1 MTARE
6 RDWRPWEEC
15 ATLPGVEGPSGTDAR
30 DDDAPASK
38 PWTTVCLALVYFAAA
53 VSRRP
58 SVLTNPQFWAEDG
71 PVFYKQ
77 ARELGLFETLV
88 IPYGGYLLTWPR
100 VVASVSPALPLAYGP
115 LLFNVAALLTQA
127 LPAIFLSSGRMRGLG
142 PLPVR
147 ILLALLY
154 LGVPN
159 VATVMGN
166 LSNAQWH
173 LAILSFLIVVAAPP
187 KSSWAAAFD
196 VVALGL
202 GALTGPFAAVLFP
215 IALGVAWVRRDRWSM
230 IHAGILGLGALT
242 LPYTLASSIRR
253 TSIGGLGASLTG
265 FCQLLTFQVI
275 APVFYGINTSVRFM
289 HPPSLLATVSCA
301 GTAVGLVFLA
311 YVFVRGSLE
320 VRCFIVFG
328 ALLLAASLANPS
340 ASTVEP
346 QWTALKKSGSP
357 PRYWFIPELVVAAAV
372 VSFACTAGHRFLRLA
387 GAGLVA
393 VMLVVDVA
401 YWRLQ
406 DLPNRGFPNFVA
418 AFEKLPVGK
427 ELKIP
432 IPPNWIFKITKT
444 ERDAG
449 K

>member
-1 MTARE
+1 VTAGE

-15 ATLPGVEGPSGTDAR
+15 ATLPGVEGSPGN
-30 DDDAPASK
+30 DAPDDGMHASS
-38 PWTTVCLALVYFAAA
+38 PWTTVCLALLYFAAA
-53 VSRRP
+53 ASRRP
-58 SVLTNPQFWAEDG
+58 STLTNAQFWAEDG
-71 PVFYKQ
+71 NVFYKQ
-77 ARELGLFETLV
+77 ARELGFFDTLA

-115 LLFNVAALLTQA
+115 LLFNVAALLTQV
-127 LPAIFLSSGRMRGLG
+127 LPAIFLASGRMRQLG

-147 ILLALLY
+147 ILLGVLY

-187 KSSWAAAFD
+187 RSTWAAAFD

-215 IALGVAWVRRDRWSM
+215 VAVAVAWVRRDRWSM
-230 IHAGILGLGALT
+230 IRAGILCLGALT
-242 LPYTLASSIRR
+242 LPFTLTSSIRR
-253 TSIGGLGASLTG
+253 TSIGGLGASLAG
-265 FCQLLTFQVI
+265 FCQLLTFQVF
-275 APVFYGINTSVRFM
+275 APVFRGFNNSVQFL
-289 HPPSLLATVSCA
+289 HPPSLLAAVSY
-301 GTAVGLVFLA
+301 TATIVGLAFLV

-328 ALLLAASLANPS
+328 ALLLAASLANPA
-340 ASTVEP
+340 ASSVEP
-346 QWTALKKSGSP
+346 QWTALKKTGSP
-357 PRYWFIPELVVAAAV
+357 PRYWFIPELVVTAAV
-372 VSFACTAGHRFLRLA
+372 VSFACTAGHRVLRML
-387 GAGLVA
+387 GAGLVV

-401 YWRLQ
+401 YWRLP
-406 DLPNRGFPNFVA
+406 DLPHRGFPKFVA
-418 AFEKLPVGK
+418 AFKALPVGK

-432 IPPNWIFKITKT
+432 IPPNWTFKITKT
-444 ERDAG
+444 ERD
-449 K
+449 